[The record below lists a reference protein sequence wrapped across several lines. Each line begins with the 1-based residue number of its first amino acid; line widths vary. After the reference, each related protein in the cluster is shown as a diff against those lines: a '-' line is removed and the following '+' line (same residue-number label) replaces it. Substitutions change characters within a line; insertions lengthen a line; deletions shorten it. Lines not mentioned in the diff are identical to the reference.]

1 MERARLT
8 SKTAELIV
16 DVIDGALVIAHW
28 GAPIGPISNH
38 LIQALTPSVTNSGF
52 DTVQHPGVMR
62 EGSRGFLGRSAL
74 SGHRDGKSWSSHFQ
88 VTQFKSDS
96 NTITAH
102 LKDSSAALTLVYTFS
117 MDSFGVLTLQATI
130 ENIGNDRYTL
140 NEFIY
145 WLPLPQEAR
154 QSLDFAGRWSNE
166 RQPQRREIEIGTWVR
181 DSREGRSG
189 HNFTIAQLALE
200 QSTTFATGSAWALT
214 NAWSGNNQ
222 NLIERTPEGFQ
233 AIGTGELLLPGEVI
247 LEAGQSYRAPRAV
260 AVFSVDGLDGVSDS
274 FHRHIRARTSHP
286 QRPRPLTLNMWE
298 AIYFDHSVEKIKS
311 LVDVA
316 AEIGIERVVLDDGW
330 FGSRRDDK
338 SGLGDWVISADVWP
352 NGFTEVIEYINAKGI
367 EFGLWFEGEMI
378 NPDSDLYRAHPEW
391 VLREGDRTPAL
402 WRNQLVLDLAHE
414 GAFTHV
420 LEQTSSILALHNIA
434 YIKWDHNR
442 VLNDGAH
449 LGRAG
454 THTQTEAIYRLF
466 AELKKRHPALE
477 IESCASGGA
486 RIDLGVLDYVDRFWT
501 SDNNDALERQTIQRW
516 TSLVIPP
523 ELLGTHIGPTRG
535 HQTGR
540 TLDLSFRAINA
551 LSGHAGV
558 EWDLTQVSD
567 GERENLKKW
576 ATFYKENRE
585 LLHHGKS
592 VRIDYPDP
600 HGYLYG
606 VVGYDQKR
614 ALFTYAQ
621 LTPTVAVHPAAM
633 KFRGLEAG
641 QSYRITPVYPAGK
654 PHLMLHKTPTWMD
667 GVTLTGRELEV
678 IGLTTP
684 ILGPEQAMMIEIT
697 AL

>member
-96 NTITAH
+96 NTITAY

-222 NLIERTPEGFQ
+222 NLIDRTPEGVQ

-260 AVFSVDGLDGVSDS
+260 AVFSADGLDGVSDS

-391 VLREGDRTPAL
+391 VLRESDRTPAL

-420 LEQTSSILALHNIA
+420 LEQTSAVLASHNIA